1 MVRMSSFRSGVAL
14 LASALVLGAC
24 SYIKPYPRIK
34 QGTDVSLPQSPIGVE
49 ALTRMVACQLTDSV
63 KASQGRN
70 CESGFGRDT
79 ASRGSSPAS
88 PQPKRP

>member
-1 MVRMSSFRSGVAL
+1 MVRMSSRSSAVALFACGVAL
-14 LASALVLGAC
+14 SAC

-79 ASRGSSPAS
+79 ASRAGSPAS